1 MPPDSSHFVQVG
13 SSLPLEMSIW
23 TLASP
28 HFRQP
33 NMKGLSRP
41 PGWQGEGK
49 GEVFWRFLTGE
60 GEELLLL
67 LSSIKSSWDSGSEGV
82 LIDVGEDIGR
92 GLKSL

>member
-1 MPPDSSHFVQVG
+1 M
-13 SSLPLEMSIW
+13 
-23 TLASP
+23 
-28 HFRQP
+28 
-33 NMKGLSRP
+33 
-41 PGWQGEGK
+41 